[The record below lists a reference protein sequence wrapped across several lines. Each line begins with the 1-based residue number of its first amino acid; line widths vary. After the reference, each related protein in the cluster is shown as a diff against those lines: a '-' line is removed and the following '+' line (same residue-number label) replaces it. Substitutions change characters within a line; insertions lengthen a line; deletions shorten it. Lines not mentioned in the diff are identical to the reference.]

1 MFKER
6 CSALLIFL
14 GFVFGAEAHEQES
27 LKTNEIHHIMD
38 QIFSEHVNKKE
49 ISDQILHHAF
59 LIYID
64 QFDPHGIYLLE
75 SEVAPYVKLTPAEL
89 DQAIKQYKAND
100 FAPFKKLNTLIQG
113 SIVRARKIREG
124 LEPEVKKSQFLQSP
138 EKGKALG
145 AKKEGDFFAETA
157 DQLRGRILENLAV
170 YIDTQKERIGGALT
184 PRKNRKLSIPMR
196 SSSGSLKINTS
207 IRMKKGS
214 LSLLQSKKICLPS
227 MSLKPWPAV

>member
-1 MFKER
+1 MLR
-6 CSALLIFL
+6 LLFFSI
-14 GFVFGAEAHEQES
+14 GAEAHEQES

-75 SEVAPYVKLTPAEL
+75 SEVAPYVELPPAEL

-124 LEPEVKKSQFLQSP
+124 LEPEVKKSQFLPESRERESP
-138 EKGKALG
+138 WGQ
-145 AKKEGDFFAETA
+145 KKEDWNLFAETA
-157 DQLRGRILENLAV
+157 DQLREGF
-170 YIDTQKERIGGALT
+170 
-184 PRKNRKLSIPMR
+184 
-196 SSSGSLKINTS
+196 
-207 IRMKKGS
+207 
-214 LSLLQSKKICLPS
+214 
-227 MSLKPWPAV
+227 

>member
-1 MFKER
+1 MHMFKER

-75 SEVAPYVKLTPAEL
+75 SEVAPYVKLTPA
-89 DQAIKQYKAND
+89 
-100 FAPFKKLNTLIQG
+100 G
-113 SIVRARKIREG
+113 SIRRSNNTKLMIS
-124 LEPEVKKSQFLQSP
+124 LPLKSSIP
-138 EKGKALG
+138 SSKALSYVQG
-145 AKKEGDFFAETA
+145 KSGKDW
-157 DQLRGRILENLAV
+157 
-170 YIDTQKERIGGALT
+170 
-184 PRKNRKLSIPMR
+184 NRK
-196 SSSGSLKINTS
+196 
-207 IRMKKGS
+207 
-214 LSLLQSKKICLPS
+214 
-227 MSLKPWPAV
+227 